1 MKAAAAKSAC
11 AQAWVTGL
19 HMRWLTHLVGAPEVP
34 GRLAAPPWWPLV
46 KVPPDSSQLA
56 ASGGIDFPLIQHLL

>member
-1 MKAAAAKSAC
+1 
-11 AQAWVTGL
+11 
-19 HMRWLTHLVGAPEVP
+19 MRWLTHLVGAPEVP